1 MEGSIMASREVKQLS
16 TQLWGLAV
24 TEGVLAILA
33 GVALLFWPSATAV
46 LLVSLF
52 GLFVL
57 VWGIVELV
65 KSLLSLGNRQGWWV
79 GLILSVLLIALGVY
93 LLRNVGVAL
102 SAFILLI
109 GFTFIVRGLFDI
121 LTGFFG
127 RHESVVQNR
136 GLHVVL
142 GVIGLVAGVVTLVQ
156 PVASGL
162 AFIWVAGV
170 YALVYGVF
178 TIALAMKTQP
188 E

>member
-1 MEGSIMASREVKQLS
+1 MEGSIMASKEVSQLAN
-16 TQLWGLAV
+16 QLWGLVV

-33 GVALLFWPSATAV
+33 GIALLFWPSASAV

-57 VWGIVELV
+57 IWGIVGSV
-65 KSLLSLGNRQGWWV
+65 RSLISVGRTRGWWV
-79 GLILSVLLIALGVY
+79 HLVISVLLVALGVY
-93 LLRNVGVAL
+93 LLRHVDVSLA
-102 SAFILLI
+102 AFILLI
-109 GFTFIVRGLFDI
+109 GFTFIVHGLFDV
-121 LTGFFG
+121 LTGLFG
-127 RHESVVQNR
+127 RESEIGDNKV
-136 GLHVVL
+136 LLVVL
-142 GVIGLVAGVVTLVQ
+142 GLFGLAAGIITLVQ

-178 TIALAMKTQP
+178 TLAFAIKSQP

>member
-1 MEGSIMASREVKQLS
+1 MASREVKQLS

>member
-16 TQLWGLAV
+16 AQLWGLAV

-33 GVALLFWPSATAV
+33 GVALLFWPGATAT
-46 LLVSLF
+46 LLVSVF

-57 VWGIVELV
+57 IWGVVELV
-65 KSLLSLGNRQGWWV
+65 KSLISLGNRQGWWV
-79 GLILSVLLIALGVY
+79 QLIVSVLFVALGVY
-93 LLRNVGVAL
+93 LLRNVGIDLA
-102 SAFILLI
+102 AFILLV
-109 GFTFIVRGLFDI
+109 GFTFIVRGLFDV
-121 LTGFFG
+121 LTGLFG
-127 RHESVVQNR
+127 RDDAVVDNK

-142 GVIGLVAGVVTLVQ
+142 GVIGLVAGIVTLVQ
-156 PVASGL
+156 PAASGV

-170 YALVYGVF
+170 YALVFGVF